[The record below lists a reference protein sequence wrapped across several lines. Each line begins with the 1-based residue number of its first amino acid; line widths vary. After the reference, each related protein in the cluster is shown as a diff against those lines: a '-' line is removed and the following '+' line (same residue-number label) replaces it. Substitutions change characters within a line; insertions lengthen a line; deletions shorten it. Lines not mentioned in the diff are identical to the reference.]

1 MIEPNE
7 SEQPA
12 QRDYDD
18 WKRTKIERGMAQA
31 CDRSMVIPIEQVLR
45 ELAV

>member
-18 WKRTKIERGMAQA
+18 WKRAKIERGMAQA
-31 CDRSMVIPIEQVLR
+31 RDRSMMIQIEQVLR
-45 ELAV
+45 ELAI